1 MIVFDLAC
9 GSGHV
14 FEGWFG
20 STEDFDSQRA
30 RGLLTCPMCGAAD
43 VAKAV
48 MAPRVAAKGNQRS
61 EAASVPLSSDGPE
74 KLRKVMHAL
83 AEAQARALDGSDYV
97 GERFADEA
105 RAMHLGESEHRAIHG
120 QASVDEARALVDE
133 GVAIAPLPFP
143 VRPPGTDN

>member
-9 GSGHV
+9 GGGHV

-20 STEDFDSQRA
+20 STEDYDSQRK
-30 RGLLTCPMCGAAD
+30 RGLLTCPMCGSAE
-43 VAKAV
+43 VGKAV
-48 MAPRVAAKGNQRS
+48 MAPRVSAKGNQRN
-61 EAASVPLSSDGPE
+61 EVAPVALSSDGPE

-105 RAMHLGESEHRAIHG
+105 RAMHLGESEQRAIHG
-120 QASVDEARALVDE
+120 QASVDDAKALVDE
-133 GVAIAPLPFP
+133 GVAIAALPFP

>member
-9 GSGHV
+9 GGGHV

-20 STEDFDSQRA
+20 STEDYDSQRA
-30 RGLLTCPMCGAAD
+30 RGLLTCPMCGSAEIT
-43 VAKAV
+43 KAV
-48 MAPRVAAKGNQRS
+48 MAPRVSAKGNQRN
-61 EAASVPLSSDGPE
+61 EAAPVALSSDGPE
-74 KLRKVMHAL
+74 KLRQVMHAL

-105 RAMHLGESEHRAIHG
+105 RAMHLGESEHRPIHG
-120 QASVDEARALVDE
+120 QASVDEAKALVDE

-143 VRPPGTDN
+143 VRQPGTDN